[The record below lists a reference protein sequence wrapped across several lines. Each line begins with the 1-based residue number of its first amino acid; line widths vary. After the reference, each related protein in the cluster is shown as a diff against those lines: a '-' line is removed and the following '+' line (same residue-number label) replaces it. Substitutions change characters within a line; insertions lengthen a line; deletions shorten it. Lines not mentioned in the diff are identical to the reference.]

1 MALIKS
7 LVYTNEQCV
16 GCNRCISVCPVLNAN
31 ITVMAEQ
38 GPRIEVNRDACINC
52 GSCFD
57 ACDHHARVY
66 EDDTEQFFADLA
78 SGRKISI
85 ILAPAFLANYPKE
98 YQSVLGGL
106 KHAGVNR
113 IVSVSYGADITTWAY
128 IDYITKNKAEGTIS
142 QPCPAVVNYIEKY
155 VPELLPK
162 LIPVHSPMMCTAIYL
177 KKYEKL
183 SDDLAFISPCIA
195 KKLEID
201 DPNTKGMIKY
211 NVTFD
216 NLMKY
221 ARKHNLFIGSAED
234 EIEYGLGA
242 VYPTPGGLKENVFWF
257 CGEDAVVKQIEGEKR
272 VYRYLDE
279 YSKRVQTGKELPF
292 LLDALN
298 CGEGCLYGTAVEE
311 SKLSTEDAF
320 YEMAH
325 IRAKVRSFY
334 DKKQKNRKKAQVPS
348 TPEER
353 LAELN
358 AAFAKLNTAD
368 FMRSYTDHSKEVK
381 IHYPNEQEKEEI
393 FQSLRKY
400 TSKDRCV
407 DCASC
412 GYNTCEEMVTAI
424 YNKCNH
430 KSNCVQYEK
439 SKIIDDK
446 EKLEQMRKA
455 AAAKNEQIARFVEQ
469 DFEQL
474 ELSVNEVAAGNQQ
487 TASEAEVMQ
496 STMVTIADFCEE
508 LESALQEIGGILKNL
523 DKDNQNI
530 TAITK
535 KTNLLA
541 LNASVEA
548 ARAGESGKG
557 FSVVASEIKSL
568 SESSSIA
575 TKSSMSNNIQISDAI
590 RKIAERTERLQ
601 ASIVTANEQISG
613 LSARAQEIA
622 AVTETLQAISES
634 VKEKMRELE

>member
-1 MALIKS
+1 MAHIKS
-7 LVYTNEQCV
+7 LVYTNDHCV

-31 ITVMAEQ
+31 ITVMTEH

-78 SGRKISI
+78 AGRKISI

-128 IDYITKNKAEGTIS
+128 INYITKNKPEGTIS

-155 VPELLPK
+155 APVLLPK

-177 KKYEKL
+177 KKYENL
-183 SDDLAFISPCIA
+183 TDDLAFISPCIA

-216 NLMKY
+216 GLMKY
-221 ARKHNLFIGSAED
+221 VRKHNLLLGSAED

-242 VYPTPGGLKENVFWF
+242 VYPTPGGLKENVYWF
-257 CGEDAVVKQIEGEKR
+257 CGEDAVVKQIEGEKK

-279 YSKRVQTGKELPF
+279 YSKRVQAGKELPL

-298 CGEGCLYGTAVEE
+298 CGEGCLYGTAIEE
-311 SKLSTEDAF
+311 SKLSNEDAF
-320 YEMAH
+320 YEIAR
-325 IRAKVRSFY
+325 IRERVRNY
-334 DKKQKNRKKAQVPS
+334 YNKKQKNHKKSQAVS

-358 AAFAKLNTAD
+358 AAFAKLNESD
-368 FMRSYTDHSKEVK
+368 FLRSYTDHSREVK
-381 IHYPNEQEKEEI
+381 INYPNEQEKEEI
-393 FQSLRKY
+393 FQLLH
-400 TSKDRCV
+400 KDTPESRHV

-424 YNKCNH
+424 FNKCNH

-439 SKIIDDK
+439 SRISEDK
-446 EKLEQMRKA
+446 EKLEQLRLA
-455 AAAKNEQIARFVEQ
+455 ATAKNEQIAKFVEQ

-487 TASEAEVMQ
+487 TASEAEVIQ
-496 STMVTIADFCEE
+496 STMVTISEFCSE
-508 LESALQEIGGILKNL
+508 LEAALQEIGGILKNL
-523 DKDNQNI
+523 EKDNQNI
-530 TAITK
+530 SAITR

-568 SESSSIA
+568 SESSNLA
-575 TKSSMSNNIQISDAI
+575 TKSSMENNVQISEAI
-590 RKIAERTERLQ
+590 RRISERTEYLQ
-601 ASIVTANEQISG
+601 ASIVTANEQVSG

-622 AVTETLQAISES
+622 AVTETLQTISEN
-634 VKEKMRELE
+634 VKEKMKELE